1 MQPWTDEGSMP
12 RFRARY
18 VGRSGRRSSLT
29 LDAIDLASLS
39 EHIETQRKAYI
50 VDVHPIAGREGR
62 MARTRVSRAML
73 LAALDSL
80 ELMLVSGVRI
90 NMALRTLAECAPA
103 GAARGLWTEVVR
115 QVEETGA
122 FGESL
127 RQFPK
132 VFNDSMIGIIVA
144 HEAAGRLPEGV
155 RNVRDYVA
163 QMLEIRRESMRGMA
177 YPALVGATGVA
188 ASAVLCIFTLPRF
201 SKMLR
206 DIGVAK
212 MNPVTGFFFA
222 LSNLVVRHPLCS
234 ALVLVSPFAVLWIAL
249 RPRFRP
255 LFDRLA
261 LHLPVVRNAV
271 EALAMA
277 RICITYK
284 ALSESG
290 IRVVEALESC
300 ASVAGNY
307 VYSQGIGRVVAAV
320 RDNETVGVGFERAG
334 VFAPEV
340 VLAVKS
346 GEGALPQV
354 FGRLAAYY
362 ASESKHRIGTALRMI
377 EPVMLFLVLAW
388 VFGVALAV
396 VLPVVEVVNEIH

>member
-1 MQPWTDEGSMP
+1 MP
-12 RFRARY
+12 RYRARF
-18 VGRSGRRSSLT
+18 VRRSGRRGALT

-39 EHIETQRKAYI
+39 QNIENQHKAYI
-50 VDVHPIAGREGR
+50 IDVHDVEERER
-62 MARTRVSRAML
+62 KKARTRISGAML

-90 NMALRTLAECAPA
+90 NVALRTLSESAPA
-103 GAARGLWTEVVR
+103 GPARGLWTEIAR
-115 QVEETGA
+115 QIEETGS

-127 RQFPK
+127 RHFPR
-132 VFNDSMIGIIVA
+132 VFSDSMIGVIIA

-155 RNVRDYVA
+155 RIIRDYVA
-163 QMLEIRRESMRGMA
+163 QMQEIRREAMRGMA
-177 YPALVGATGVA
+177 YPLVVCATGLA
-188 ASAVLCIFTLPRF
+188 ASAVLCVFTLPRF
-201 SKMLR
+201 STMLR

-212 MNPVTGFFFA
+212 TNAVTAFFFG
-222 LSNLVVRHPLCS
+222 LSNLVTRHMFCAALIPL
-234 ALVLVSPFAVLWIAL
+234 APVVIAWIAL
-249 RPRFRP
+249 RPCFRP
-255 LFDRLA
+255 SFDRLA
-261 LHLPVVRNAV
+261 LKLPVVSKAV

-277 RICITYK
+277 RICLTYK

-300 ASVAGNY
+300 AAVAGNA
-307 VYSQGIGRVVAAV
+307 VFRGGICDVVAAV
-320 RDNETVGVGFERAG
+320 RNNETVGAGFERAG

-346 GEGALPQV
+346 GEGVLPQV
-354 FGRLAAYY
+354 FGRLAGYY
-362 ASESKHRIGTALRMI
+362 SSEAKHRVAIALRMI
-377 EPVMLFLVLAW
+377 EPVMLVLVLAW

>member
-1 MQPWTDEGSMP
+1 MP
-12 RFRARY
+12 RYRARY
-18 VGRSGRRSSLT
+18 VRRSGRRSTLT
-29 LDAIDLASLS
+29 LDAIDLASLT

-50 VDVHPIAGREGR
+50 VDIHPVSGRLGR
-62 MARTRVSRAML
+62 LARTRLSGAML

-80 ELMLVSGVRI
+80 ELMLISGVRI

-115 QVEETGA
+115 QIEETGS

-127 RQFPK
+127 RHFPR
-132 VFNDSMIGIIVA
+132 VFNESMIGVIVA
-144 HEAAGRLPEGV
+144 HEAAGRLPEGI
-155 RNVRDYVA
+155 RNVREYVA
-163 QMLEIRRESMRGMA
+163 QMQEIRRESVRGMA
-177 YPALVGATGVA
+177 YPALVGATGLA
-188 ASAVLCIFTLPRF
+188 ASAVLCVFTLPRF
-201 SKMLR
+201 SKMLG
-206 DIGVAK
+206 DMGVTK
-212 MNPVTGFFFA
+212 TNPVTGFFFG
-222 LSNLVVRHPLCS
+222 LSGFVVQHPWCA
-234 ALVLVSPFAVLWIAL
+234 ALVLAAPPSVLWLAL

-255 LFDRLA
+255 VFDRLA
-261 LHLPVVRNAV
+261 LRIPVVRKAI
-271 EALAMA
+271 EALSMA

-300 ASVAGNY
+300 SAVAGNI
-307 VYSQGIGRVVAAV
+307 VYSRGIGCVVAAV
-320 RDNETVGVGFERAG
+320 RDNETIGVGFERAG

-346 GEGALPQV
+346 GEGVLPQV

-362 ASESKHRIGTALRMI
+362 ASEAKHRVATALRMV
-377 EPVMLFLVLAW
+377 EPVMLVFVLAW

>member
-1 MQPWTDEGSMP
+1 MP
-12 RFRARY
+12 RFRARF
-18 VGRSGRRSSLT
+18 VGRSGRRNALT

-39 EHIETQRKAYI
+39 EHIETQRKAFI
-50 VDVHPIAGREGR
+50 VDIRRIEGREASAGR
-62 MARTRVSRAML
+62 TRISGSML

-103 GAARGLWTEVVR
+103 GSPRRLWTEVVR
-115 QVEETGA
+115 HIEETGS

-127 RQFPK
+127 RRFPR
-132 VFNDSMIGIIVA
+132 VFNESMVGVVVA
-144 HEAAGRLPEGV
+144 HEAAGKLPEGIRHV
-155 RNVRDYVA
+155 RNYVA
-163 QMLEIRRESMRGMA
+163 QMQDIRRESMRGMA
-177 YPALVGATGVA
+177 YPALVCVTGFA
-188 ASAVLCIFTLPRF
+188 ASTVLCVFTLPRF

-206 DIGVAK
+206 DIGVTK
-212 MNPVTGFFFA
+212 TNRVTGFFFG
-222 LSNLVVRHPLCS
+222 LSDFIVRHPFLA
-234 ALVLVSPFAVLWIAL
+234 ALSLVAPFAAVWVAL

-255 LFDRLA
+255 IFDRLA
-261 LHLPVVRNAV
+261 LRLPVVRRAV

-290 IRVVEALESC
+290 IHVVEALESC
-300 ASVAGNY
+300 AAVAGNI
-307 VYSQGIGRVVAAV
+307 VYSLGIGRVVDAV
-320 RDNETVGVGFERAG
+320 RDNQSVGAGFERAG

-346 GEGALPQV
+346 GEGVLPQV
-354 FGRLAAYY
+354 FGRLAEYY
-362 ASESKHRIGTALRMI
+362 SSEAKHRVALALRMI
-377 EPVMLFLVLAW
+377 EPVMLILVLVW